1 MYDIKP
7 ELMGIYNFGV
17 ATSGGSGGSGGG
29 GGTGP
34 NVTITVPNAGL
45 STVGVVKTCNTSN
58 GNVTSET
65 VNVVPTQ
72 YYVQGEFAR
81 IDGFLDSAVQV
92 VPISSYTEN

>member
-29 GGTGP
+29 TGS
-34 NVTITVPNAGL
+34 NITITVPNAGL

-58 GNVTSET
+58 GSVTSET

-72 YYVQGEFAR
+72 WYVQGEFAR
-81 IDGFLDSAVQV
+81 IDGRLDSAVQV